1 MEGGLDREEP
11 KSWGHVVL
19 GRERW
24 MMTARTKKTG
34 GGRSAWLILYFEGR
48 AEKIWSLD
56 DGGEKRH

>member
-1 MEGGLDREEP
+1 
-11 KSWGHVVL
+11 
-19 GRERW
+19 

-34 GGRSAWLILYFEGR
+34 GRRSARLILYFEGR